1 MRIKKL
7 LHKGTFEEMMPL
19 VNDATLPNTNKK
31 VHVDLEISTCTNALH
46 KKGCYLAF
54 KDAKGTKLYT
64 IKISNKEAYKL
75 KKSTVVYKHWR
86 IK

>member
-1 MRIKKL
+1 MNIKKL
-7 LHKGTFEEMMPL
+7 LSKGMFAEIMPL
-19 VNDATLPNTNKK
+19 MNDATLPNTNKK
-31 VHVDLEISTCTNALH
+31 VHMDLEISTCTNVLH
-46 KKGCYLAF
+46 KKGCNLVI
-54 KDAKGTKLYT
+54 KDAKGTKLHT